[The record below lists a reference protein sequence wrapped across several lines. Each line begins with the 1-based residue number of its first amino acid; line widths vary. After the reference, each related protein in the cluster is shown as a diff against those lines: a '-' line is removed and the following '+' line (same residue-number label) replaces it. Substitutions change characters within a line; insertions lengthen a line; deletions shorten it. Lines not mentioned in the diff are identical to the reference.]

1 MMLASASCV
10 KDTLYAPA
18 KGAPLTI
25 EFDWRNAPEGN
36 PAGITL
42 WFYDLDQPSLPPVRF
57 DVEGKERATVEIA
70 AGRYNVVAYNGD
82 SEATAAEQTE
92 SYHTHMLTS
101 RPSTLLD
108 VLPGLDYDKMLPR
121 PAGTED
127 EPIVAAPEPLW
138 GCCVE
143 EVKVRRDNGIA
154 QTLTLPMRRLTYRY
168 TFEIRNIAGLENVT
182 HLCAAITGMAP
193 SISLHDMRSTGKPG
207 TIPLE
212 ASIVDSTTIR
222 GEFHTF
228 GRISDTRADEIHL
241 MGLYM
246 WLKGGSTYT
255 YGMDGDELF
264 DITDQLLHDPGDKP
278 GEGGEGGGGGNGEGP
293 GTPGGG
299 DKPAEETAIHIEIE
313 GIELPPVPVEGETSG
328 DINDWEESEGGDME
342 AE

>member
-1 MMLASASCV
+1 MMLGTASCV
-10 KDTLYAPA
+10 KDQLYAPA
-18 KGAPLTI
+18 QSAPLTI
-25 EFDWRNAPEGN
+25 EFDWQRAPEGN

-42 WFYDLDQPSLPPVRF
+42 WFYDLDNPLLPPVRF

-82 SEATAAEQTE
+82 SEATSAELTE
-92 SYHTHMLTS
+92 SYHTHLLS
-101 RPSTLLD
+101 CRPASLLD

-143 EVKVRRDNGIA
+143 EVGVRTDNGIP

-193 SISLHDMRSTGKPG
+193 SISLHDMRSTGSPG

-212 ASIVDSTTIR
+212 AQIVDSTTIR

-264 DITDQLLHDPGDKP
+264 DITDQLVHDPGDKP
-278 GEGGEGGGGGNGEGP
+278 GEGGEGGGEGGGSDKPN
-293 GTPGGG
+293 TG
-299 DKPAEETAIHIEIE
+299 DKPDAETEIHIEIE
-313 GIELPPVPVEGETSG
+313 GIELPPVPVEGEPAG
-328 DINDWEESEGGDME
+328 DINDWEESEGGNME